1 MSSTTSN
8 LRNLTPE
15 QFMALRRP
23 SRIAPREGGQ
33 ELLPLSW
40 SQERL
45 WFLAQMEGGSE
56 AYHLPVGFRLAGKV
70 DAAGLEWALQRIVAR
85 HEALRTCFTAVGG
98 EAFQQIE
105 AQAVFRL
112 RREDVRGAPE
122 RLPQL
127 LSSVVQERFDME
139 HGPLL
144 RGCLV
149 RVGDDEHVLVLVLHH
164 IVSDGWSV
172 GILMRELCAL
182 YAAHCAGKGDD
193 LPPLALQYGDYAVWQ
208 RRWLS
213 SSALAKHAD
222 YWRERLSGAPQLL
235 RLPADRKR
243 PAKQDYSGASIEVT
257 LDAGLT
263 GKLKALSLRQGTS
276 LFMTIMA
283 AWALVLSRLSGQQDL
298 VIGTPTAN
306 RARTELE
313 GLIGFF
319 VNTLALRIDLS
330 GGLSV
335 AQLLER
341 VKGVALEAQE
351 HQDLPFEQVVELLNP
366 ARSLSHTPL
375 FQVMFAWQNT
385 QEDALALLGLQAHP
399 IGVGSQAAK
408 FDLTLDLTE
417 RAGGIVGVL
426 NYATALFDHGTA
438 QRHVQYLLATLA
450 QFAADPRQQADAI
463 DLLPEDERRKVLYDW
478 NATRHAPASTG
489 NLVQLFEAC
498 ATATPDHDALEY
510 EGERLS
516 YRALNEAANRLAH
529 ELRDR
534 GVGPDQ
540 RVALCLERS
549 PEMVIAV
556 LAVLKAGGCYV
567 PLDPA
572 YPQQRISTM
581 LVDAAP
587 KLLLTQERLC
597 GNLPTS
603 DVPMLRLDA
612 DRDAWSNRPAGNPA
626 VAIHPDNLIYVI
638 YTSGS
643 TGRPKGVAQTW
654 GALGNLV
661 DWQNNH
667 AAPGSPRP
675 ERVLQFASLSFD
687 VSFQEIFST
696 LCSGNT
702 LVLLSETRR
711 KELGELRAFIAE
723 RDIRRAFLPNAV
735 LQQIVDFSSSEDAPG
750 QCEVVTAGEA
760 LQVND
765 ALRRCMRM
773 LGGSYLYNHYGPTE
787 AHAASQHALA
797 CADADHWP
805 SVPPIGRPISNAQ
818 IYLLDAALQPVPVGV
833 TGELYI
839 CGAGLARGYLNRPEL
854 TAERFLPNPFAD
866 TPGER
871 MYRTGDAARWL
882 QDGNIDFTG
891 RIDDQVKIRGFRIE
905 PGEIET
911 LLQQQPEVREAAVL
925 VREDTPGDR
934 RLVAYVAGT
943 ADTQALRARLQ
954 QQLPEHMVP
963 THWVA
968 LERLPLTA
976 NGKVNRR
983 ALPAPTQAASGAE
996 FVAPRTERE
1005 ARMAQIWA
1013 TVLKVE
1019 RVGAFDNFFAL
1030 GGHSLLATR
1039 LVHATNQQM
1048 QGRLTLSMLF
1058 QHPVLADLAAASAE
1072 ASQDDKGEAFDTIR
1086 PDAAARWQPFPLTD
1100 IQQAYWVGREATAQL
1115 GGVAAHAYEELRIP
1129 NFDAAR
1135 FTRALNRL
1143 IARHDM
1149 LRAVFHSDGTQQV
1162 LETVPPYAMPCQDLR
1177 GHDPATAERLLAE
1190 LREAMSHE
1198 MRDASR
1204 WPLFDF
1210 RVTLLDGGVTHLHIG
1225 TDALIVDAASTQ
1237 ILGRELIRLYADP
1250 QAELPP
1256 LGVAF
1261 RDYVLAERA
1270 LRATP
1275 RYARAL
1281 AYWRERLDDLAPAP
1295 QLPLAQQPEAIAAP
1309 RFTRHEATLPA
1320 AQWSALRAAARNAS
1334 VTPSILLLTAFSEIL
1349 ALWSRHPRF
1358 TVNLT
1363 LFNRLPLHPDIHR
1376 VIGDF
1381 TSLVLLEVKIDPEA
1395 SFAQQAHAVQAQ
1407 LWRDMDHAAVG
1418 GVQVLRELSQA
1429 RGVQQTAMP
1438 VVFNSTLADGSGAA
1452 DISLGDALGAEAV
1465 HTITQTPQVW
1475 LDHTVLESEGR
1486 LIFNWDSIEGLF
1498 PDGMV
1503 NAMFDAYCSL
1513 LDQLAQPAAW
1523 QSPLSTLLP
1532 WTRLAPAPA
1541 LPALPEPQLI
1551 HELFDRQALATP
1563 DAPAVI
1569 AAGRRIA
1576 YGQLRREALHWGA
1589 RLQSLG
1595 AAPNQLVAVVM
1606 ERGWEQVV
1614 ATLAVLYAG
1623 AAYLPLDPALP
1634 AARMAQILEA
1644 AQARLVLTQKR
1655 LLRRLAL
1662 PAFVEA
1668 IAIDEAGAGDETPQ
1682 PAATLATDLAYV
1694 IYTSGSSGTPKGVM
1708 IDHRGAV
1715 NTLRDINERFTLTPA
1730 DRVLAISSLSFDLSV
1745 FDLFGTLAAGA
1756 AVVMLDPDAALDPA
1770 QWHALVET
1778 HRVSI
1783 WNSVPALLGMLAEYA
1798 ESAGLRLPGSL
1809 RLAMLSGDWIPVGL
1823 PARVRALAPAM
1834 EIISLGGA
1842 TEASIWS
1849 IWFPIKEVD
1858 PAWRSIP
1865 YGRALRNQRMLVLD
1879 DAMRPRPAWVPGQIC
1894 IGGIGLAQG
1903 YWGDAQ
1909 QTARSFVTHPETGE
1923 RLYRTGDLGRYLPSG
1938 DIEFLGREDG
1948 QVKVQGF
1955 RIELGEI
1962 ETALEQHPDVRHA
1975 VVRALG
1981 TAQGEK
1987 RLAAYVVAER
1997 PGLDAAA
2004 LQRHLASRLPAY
2016 MVPASFTF
2024 LPALPLSANGK
2035 VDRARL
2041 PEPASEAAPL
2051 AQLAVTGAEEQR
2063 LVEIVQEIL
2072 KQDALALDANLL
2084 SLGATSIDVVRIA
2097 NALARELGFRPALAQ
2112 LFMEP
2117 TLVNLIGLY
2126 REHRRQGEIAQAA
2139 QQASRDPGADET
2151 IDDPQQRKDFK
2162 ARALGLRVFA
2172 EDQRALSLPR
2182 ADLDAR
2188 FASQRSVRHF
2198 RPDTVSPQALAG
2210 LLAVLSQGTVDGQ
2223 PKYLYPSAGG
2233 LYPVQAYLYV
2243 KPDRVDGIAAG
2254 AYYHDPRQH
2263 RLVAVGGGRVLG
2275 ADAYDYFVNRPIFEQ
2290 AAFALFLVAE
2300 LAAIRPLYGA
2310 QSMDLC
2316 HIEAGAMAQLL
2327 ATTAIERKLGLC
2339 GIGSVDLQQVEPLLE
2354 LGPTHRMVYSM
2365 LGGIPAEGRAA
2376 SGQVEVFASRP
2387 DPAPAETTEAAEME
2401 EFKV

>member
-1 MSSTTSN
+1 MTTTTSN

-23 SRIAPREGGQ
+23 SRIARREGNE
-33 ELLPLSW
+33 ELLPLSY

-45 WFLAQMEGGSE
+45 WFLAQMDGGSQ
-56 AYHLPVGFRLAGKV
+56 AYHLPVGLRLAGQV
-70 DAAGLEWALQRIVAR
+70 DAAALEWALQRIVAR
-85 HEALRTCFTAVGG
+85 HEALRTRFTAVGG
-98 EAFQQIE
+98 EAFQRIE
-105 AQAVFRL
+105 AEAGFQL
-112 RREDVRGAPE
+112 RRKDLRAAANAQE
-122 RLPQL
+122 RLSQL
-127 LSSVVQERFDME
+127 LSSVVQERFDLE

-144 RGCLV
+144 RACLV
-149 RVGDDEHVLVLVLHH
+149 QVGEDEHVLVLVLHH

-172 GILMRELCAL
+172 GILMRELSAL
-182 YAAHCAGKGDD
+182 YAARRADKGDV

-213 SSALAKHAD
+213 STALAKHAD
-222 YWRERLSGAPQLL
+222 YWRGLLSDAPQLL
-235 RLPADRKR
+235 RLPTDRKR
-243 PAKQDYSGASIEVT
+243 PAQQDYNGASIEVA
-257 LDAGLT
+257 LDAVLT
-263 GKLKALSLRQGTS
+263 EKLKALSLRHGTT
-276 LFMTIMA
+276 LFMAILA
-283 AWALVLSRLSGQQDL
+283 AWALVLSRLSGQQDV

-330 GGLSV
+330 DGPTI

-341 VKGVALEAQE
+341 VKGIALEAQD
-351 HQDLPFEQVVELLNP
+351 HQDLPFEQVVELVNP
-366 ARSLSHTPL
+366 ARNLSHTPL

-385 QEDALALLGLQAHP
+385 QEDALALPGLSAQP
-399 IGVGSQAAK
+399 LSVGSQAAK

-417 RAGGIVGVL
+417 RAGRIVGVL
-426 NYATALFDHGTA
+426 NYATALFDADTA
-438 QRHVQYLLATLA
+438 NRHARYLLATLT
-450 QFAADPRQQADAI
+450 QFVADPRQRADAI
-463 DLLPEDERRKVLYDW
+463 DLLPETERHRILHDW
-478 NATRHAPASTG
+478 NATQQAPASTC
-489 NLVQLFEAC
+489 NIVQLFEAH
-498 ATATPDHDALEY
+498 AAANPEHDALKY

-516 YRALNEAANRLAH
+516 YSTLNEAANRLAH
-529 ELRDR
+529 ELRHR
-534 GVGPDQ
+534 GVGADQ

-549 PEMVIAV
+549 PEMVVAV

-572 YPQQRISTM
+572 YPQQRLSSM
-581 LVDAAP
+581 LADAGA
-587 KLLLTQERLC
+587 KLLLTQERLSDR
-597 GNLPTS
+597 LPAS
-603 DVPMLRLDA
+603 EVPVLRLDA
-612 DRDAWSNRPAGNPA
+612 DRGTWSSRPAGNPG
-626 VAIHPDNLIYVI
+626 VPVHPDNLIYVI

-661 DWQNNH
+661 DWQIHH
-667 AAPGSPRP
+667 AAPGSPPP

-702 LVLLSETRR
+702 LVLLSEERR

-723 RDIRRAFLPNAV
+723 HDIRRAFLPNAV
-735 LQQIVDFSSSEDAPG
+735 LQQIVDFSSSADAPG

-765 ALRRCMRM
+765 ALRRCMRT
-773 LGGSYLYNHYGPTE
+773 LGGRYLYNHYGPTE
-787 AHAASQHALA
+787 AHAASQYALA
-797 CADADHWP
+797 CADADRWP
-805 SVPPIGRPISNAQ
+805 AVPPIGRPISNAQ
-818 IYLLDAALQPVPVGV
+818 VYLLDAALQPVPVGV

-839 CGAGLARGYLNRPEL
+839 GGAGLARGYLNRPDL
-854 TAERFLPNPFAD
+854 SAERFVPNPFAE
-866 TPGER
+866 TPGQR
-871 MYRTGDAARWL
+871 MYRTGDAARFL
-882 QDGNIDFTG
+882 PDGNIDFTG

-905 PGEIET
+905 PGEIEA
-911 LLQQQPEVREAAVL
+911 LLLRQPEVREAVVL

-934 RLVAYVAGT
+934 RLVAYVAGVAGT
-943 ADTQALRARLQ
+943 ADTAVLRARLQ
-954 QQLPEHMVP
+954 QHLPEHMVP

-968 LERLPLTA
+968 LERLPLNA
-976 NGKVNRR
+976 NGKLDRR
-983 ALPAPTQAASGAE
+983 ALPAPAQSASEAD
-996 FVAPRTERE
+996 FIAPRNERE

-1013 TVLKVE
+1013 AILKVE
-1019 RVGAFDNFFAL
+1019 RVGAFGNFFAL

-1039 LVHATNQQM
+1039 LVHAINQQM
-1048 QGRLTLSMLF
+1048 QARLSLSMLF
-1058 QHPVLADLAAASAE
+1058 QHPVLADLAAATAGPSADH
-1072 ASQDDKGEAFDTIR
+1072 AGEAFATIR

-1115 GGVAAHAYEELRIP
+1115 GGVAAHAYEELRIRG
-1129 NFDAAR
+1129 FDAAR
-1135 FTRALNRL
+1135 FARALNRL

-1162 LETVPPYAMPCQDLR
+1162 LETVPRYEMPCRDLR
-1177 GHDPATAERLLAE
+1177 GKDPATAESLLADI
-1190 LREAMSHE
+1190 REAMSHE
-1198 MRDASR
+1198 MRDAGQ

-1210 RVTLLDGGVTHLHIG
+1210 RVTLLDGDVTHLHIG

-1250 QAELPP
+1250 EAELLP
-1256 LGVAF
+1256 LGVSF

-1275 RYARAL
+1275 RWERAL
-1281 AYWRERLDDLAPAP
+1281 AYWRARLNDLAPAP
-1295 QLPLAQQPEAIAAP
+1295 QLPLARQPEAIATP

-1320 AQWSALRAAARNAS
+1320 AQWTALKAAARQAS

-1363 LFNRLPLHPDIHR
+1363 LFNRLPLHPDINR

-1381 TSLVLLEVKIDPEA
+1381 TSLVLLEMRIDPA
-1395 SFAQQAHAVQAQ
+1395 AGFAQQAHAVQAQ
-1407 LWRDMDHAAVG
+1407 LWRDMDHAAVS

-1438 VVFNSTLADGSGAA
+1438 VVFNSTLGDGSGSGAA
-1452 DISLGDALGAEAV
+1452 DISLADALGAEGV

-1503 NAMFDAYCSL
+1503 DAMFAAYRNL
-1513 LDQLAQPAAW
+1513 LGQLAQPAAW
-1523 QSPLSTLLP
+1523 QSTLATLLP
-1532 WTRLAPAPA
+1532 WTQLAPAPLPAA
-1541 LPALPEPQLI
+1541 LPDPQLI
-1551 HELFDRQALATP
+1551 QELFDRQAMATP

-1569 AAGRRIA
+1569 SAGRTIG
-1576 YGQLRREALHWGA
+1576 YGQLRQEARHWGA
-1589 RLQSLG
+1589 RLQSRG
-1595 AAPNQLVAVVM
+1595 AVPNQLVAVVM

-1634 AARMAQILEA
+1634 AARIAQILEQ
-1644 AQARLVLTQKR
+1644 AQVRLVLVQAR
-1655 LLRRLAL
+1655 WLDRLAL
-1662 PAFVEA
+1662 PASVEA
-1668 IAIDEAGAGDETPQ
+1668 IAVEETKDAAASDDALQ
-1682 PAATLATDLAYV
+1682 PAATQSTNLAYV

-1715 NTLRDINERFTLTPA
+1715 NTLRDVNERFAITTA

-1756 AVVMLDPDAALDPA
+1756 AVVLLEPDAALDPA
-1770 QWHALVET
+1770 HWHALAET

-1798 ESAGLRLPGSL
+1798 ESAGLRLPGAL

-1823 PARVRALAPAM
+1823 PARVRALAPSLDVV
-1834 EIISLGGA
+1834 SLGGA

-1849 IWFPIKEVD
+1849 IWFPIGQVD

-1865 YGRALRNQRMLVLD
+1865 YGRALRHQQVHVLD
-1879 DAMRPRPAWVPGQIC
+1879 DAMRPRPAWVPGQLY

-1903 YWGDAQ
+1903 YWGDAA
-1909 QTARSFVTHPETGE
+1909 QTARSFVMHPATGE
-1923 RLYRTGDLGRYLPSG
+1923 RLYRTGDLGRLLPGG

-1981 TAQGEK
+1981 AAQGEK
-1987 RLAAYVVAER
+1987 RLAAYVVAQR
-1997 PGLDAAA
+1997 PGLDGAS
-2004 LQRHLASRLPAY
+2004 LQRHLALRLPAY

-2024 LPALPLSANGK
+2024 LTALPLSANGK
-2035 VDRARL
+2035 VDRSKL
-2041 PEPASEAAPL
+2041 PEPAGDTAPQ
-2051 AQLAVTGAEEQR
+2051 AQLAITGAAEQR
-2063 LVEIVQEIL
+2063 VAEIVQEIL
-2072 KQDALALDANLL
+2072 KQGALALDANLL

-2097 NALARELGFRPALAQ
+2097 NALSRELGFRPPLAQ
-2112 LFMEP
+2112 LFAEP
-2117 TLVNLIGLY
+2117 TLASLIGLY
-2126 REHRRQGEIAQAA
+2126 REHMGREGIAQAA
-2139 QQASRDPGADET
+2139 QQASRARDAGGADKADDT
-2151 IDDPQQRKDFK
+2151 VDDPQQRKDFK
-2162 ARALGLRVFA
+2162 ARALGRRVFA
-2172 EDQRALSLPR
+2172 GGPR
-2182 ADLDAR
+2182 A
-2188 FASQRSVRHF
+2188 
-2198 RPDTVSPQALAG
+2198 
-2210 LLAVLSQGTVDGQ
+2210 
-2223 PKYLYPSAGG
+2223 
-2233 LYPVQAYLYV
+2233 
-2243 KPDRVDGIAAG
+2243 
-2254 AYYHDPRQH
+2254 
-2263 RLVAVGGGRVLG
+2263 
-2275 ADAYDYFVNRPIFEQ
+2275 
-2290 AAFALFLVAE
+2290 
-2300 LAAIRPLYGA
+2300 
-2310 QSMDLC
+2310 
-2316 HIEAGAMAQLL
+2316 
-2327 ATTAIERKLGLC
+2327 
-2339 GIGSVDLQQVEPLLE
+2339 
-2354 LGPTHRMVYSM
+2354 
-2365 LGGIPAEGRAA
+2365 
-2376 SGQVEVFASRP
+2376 
-2387 DPAPAETTEAAEME
+2387 
-2401 EFKV
+2401 